1 MAPKV
6 IFKIYV
12 YIITTQDIGNQ
23 QILAGSNFT
32 IVLPNQQ
39 LGKTIVVELKVMC
52 ITVCLKIMKIIPEI
66 EKT

>member
-52 ITVCLKIMKIIPEI
+52 ITVCLKIMKIISEI